1 MAATESEGDASSV
14 ARLDK
19 FERSSL
25 FRTSLRRISPWRGL
39 LAAGAFFVAL
49 VSGPEVHGPSP
60 LSLLSPRAA
69 HAQAGPRAPESLNG
83 DGADTHLF
91 RPAVDSKGFFSVNG
105 SRILGANDISFG
117 LVLDYGRSLMRV
129 REEAKDPAEGIECT
143 DDVNCVGVKALVPN
157 SFQGTFSFNY
167 GIANKAVVGL
177 SIPVVLA
184 SGDPAYNLGP
194 DPGTLYDADTLD
206 SQGLSWVA
214 LHAKL
219 RLTRIEETLGLAVL
233 LQGGLPIGARA
244 HNLVSVPGAWF
255 WPQAVADYQFGAT
268 GRFKVGLN
276 AGFRWHAGEK
286 TQFAAN
292 QLEEGQ
298 FRNGN
303 LVTGQFGLSWRALD
317 ALDLVAETYG
327 TYLLDDFSDSKQK
340 FSQEYVGGINLFIE
354 RNSYLMMG
362 AGHRTY
368 STGFEAANL
377 RMLLGF
383 VFEPS
388 IGDRDGDGYTD
399 DQDECPDDPEDFDG
413 FEDGDGC
420 PDPDNDKDGILDVDD
435 ACPDI
440 PEDFDG
446 DADEDGCPEGS
457 DGDRDGDGILDSR
470 DKCPDDPEDKDGF
483 EDEDGCPDP
492 DNDKDGILDVDDA
505 CPDIPEDFDGD
516 QDEDGCPE
524 GSDGDRDGDGILDS
538 RDKCPDVPED
548 KDGFED
554 QDGCPEPDND
564 KDGILDVNDKCP
576 NDPEDKDGF
585 EDADGCPEPDN
596 DLDGILDA
604 VDRCPNEPETYNGF
618 EDEDGCPDK
627 GKVIIEGDDIL
638 ILEKIHFAT
647 GSAEILPESFDLL
660 DAVGATLKHHPD
672 FLVIEIGG
680 HADERSSDAY
690 NLKLTKDRAASV
702 VSALVARHVDA
713 SRLVSQGYGE
723 YCPLAEGHDV
733 ASWEQN
739 RRVEFKVVKTED
751 ALTGVKRGC
760 PRALAAGVAPA
771 VVK

>member
-1 MAATESEGDASSV
+1 MLRPRAVPVPATLTANVQEGGV
-14 ARLDK
+14 AGAGSHRDVDVAHLDK
-19 FERSSL
+19 SG
-25 FRTSLRRISPWRGL
+25 RRGWRVA
-39 LAAGAFFVAL
+39 LAAAAFLATLGLDLF
-49 VSGPEVHGPSP
+49 GPAP
-60 LSLLSPRAA
+60 LEPRGA
-69 HAQAGPRAPESLNG
+69 HAQDAPRAPASLNG

-117 LVLDYGRSLMRV
+117 LVLDYGRSIMRV
-129 REEAKDPAEGIECT
+129 RDEAKDPQNGLPCA
-143 DDVNCVGVKALVPN
+143 DDVTCVGVKALVPD

-177 SIPVVLA
+177 SLPVVLA
-184 SGDPAYNLGP
+184 SGSPAYNIGAGP
-194 DPGTLYDADTLD
+194 GELYNADTLD

-219 RLTRIEETLGLAVL
+219 RLTRVEETLGLAVL
-233 LQGGLPIGARA
+233 LQGGVPIGARA
-244 HNLVSVPGAWF
+244 HNLLSEPGPWI
-255 WPQAVADYQFGAT
+255 WPQVLADYQFGAT

-276 AGFRWHAGEK
+276 AGFRFHGGNND
-286 TQFAAN
+286 TQFAAG
-292 QLEEGQ
+292 QLEEGKFQ
-298 FRNGN
+298 NGN
-303 LVTGQFGLSWRALD
+303 LVTGQFGFAWRALD
-317 ALDLVAETYG
+317 ALDLVGETYG
-327 TYLLDDFSDSKQK
+327 TYLLADGADSKQK
-340 FSQEYVGGINLFIE
+340 FSQEYVGGIKLFVE

-362 AGHRTY
+362 AGHRIY

-413 FEDGDGC
+413 FEDG
-420 PDPDNDKDGILDVDD
+420 
-435 ACPDI
+435 
-440 PEDFDG
+440 
-446 DADEDGCPEGS
+446 
-457 DGDRDGDGILDSR
+457 
-470 DKCPDDPEDKDGF
+470 
-483 EDEDGCPDP
+483 DGCPDP

-564 KDGILDVNDKCP
+564 KDGILDVDDACP

-585 EDADGCPEPDN
+585 EDEDGCPEPDN
-596 DLDGILDA
+596 DLDGIPD
-604 VDRCPNEPETYNGF
+604 VKDQCPNDPETYNGF

-638 ILEKIHFAT
+638 ILEKINFAT
-647 GSAEILPESFDLL
+647 NSAEILPGSFPII
-660 DAVGATLKHHPD
+660 DAVATTLKHHPD
-672 FLVIEIGG
+672 FLVIEIAG
-680 HADERSSDAY
+680 HADERSSDEY
-690 NLKLTKDRAASV
+690 NLNLTKARAASV
-702 VSALVARHVDA
+702 VQALVDRHVES

-723 YCPLAEGHDV
+723 YCPLDQGHTEE
-733 ASWEQN
+733 AWEQN

-751 ALTGVKRGC
+751 GLTGVKRGC
-760 PRALAAGVAPA
+760 PHAVERGVSPP
-771 VVK
+771 VVKE

>member
-1 MAATESEGDASSV
+1 VHGRPRALRAAA
-14 ARLDK
+14 A
-19 FERSSL
+19 
-25 FRTSLRRISPWRGL
+25 
-39 LAAGAFFVAL
+39 LAAFIGAFAGSDRL
-49 VSGPEVHGPSP
+49 QLEP
-60 LSLLSPRAA
+60 
-69 HAQAGPRAPESLNG
+69 AQAQTGPRAPASLNG

-105 SRILGANDISFG
+105 SRILGANDVSFG

-129 REEAKDPAEGIECT
+129 RDAAKEPDGGLACT
-143 DDVNCVGVKALVPN
+143 DDLGCVGTRALIAD

-184 SGDPAYNLGP
+184 SGDPAFNIGP
-194 DPGTLYDADTLD
+194 APGLLYDANDLD
-206 SQGLSWVA
+206 SQGISWVA

-233 LQGGLPIGARA
+233 LQGGLPVGARA
-244 HNLVSVPGAWF
+244 HNLVSEPGPWI
-255 WPQAVADYQFGAT
+255 WPQAIADFQFGAT

-276 AGFRWHAGEK
+276 AGFRWHAQDNA
-286 TQFAAN
+286 TQFLAN

-303 LVTGQFGLSWRALD
+303 LLTGQFGFSWRALD
-317 ALDLVAETYG
+317 ALDLVGETYG
-327 TYLLDDFSDSKQK
+327 TYLLGDGADDKQK
-340 FSQEYVGGINLFIE
+340 FSQEYVGGIKLFIE

-362 AGHRTY
+362 AGHRIY
-368 STGFEAANL
+368 SKGFEAADL

-399 DQDECPDDPEDFDG
+399 DQDQCPDDPEDFDG

-420 PDPDNDKDGILDVDD
+420 PDPDNDKDGILD
-435 ACPDI
+435 I
-440 PEDFDG
+440 
-446 DADEDGCPEGS
+446 
-457 DGDRDGDGILDSR
+457 
-470 DKCPDDPEDKDGF
+470 
-483 EDEDGCPDP
+483 
-492 DNDKDGILDVDDA
+492 DDA

-554 QDGCPEPDND
+554 EDGCPEPDND
-564 KDGILDVNDKCP
+564 KDGILDVDDACP

-585 EDADGCPEPDN
+585 EDEDGCPEPDN
-596 DLDGILDA
+596 DLDGIPD
-604 VDRCPNEPETYNGF
+604 VKDQCPNEPETYNGF

-627 GKVIIEGDDIL
+627 GKVIIEGNDIM
-638 ILEKIHFAT
+638 ILEKINFAT
-647 GSAEILPESFDLL
+647 NSAEILPGSFPIV
-660 DAVGATLKHHPD
+660 DAVATTLKHHPE
-672 FLVIEIGG
+672 FLVIEIAG
-680 HADERSSDAY
+680 HADERSSDEY
-690 NLKLTKDRAASV
+690 NLNLTKARAASV
-702 VSALVARHVDA
+702 VQALVDRHVDS
-713 SRLVSQGYGE
+713 SRFVSQGYGE
-723 YCPLAEGHDV
+723 YCPLDEGHTEE
-733 ASWEQN
+733 AWEQN

-751 ALTGVKRGC
+751 GLTGVKRGC
-760 PRALAAGVAPA
+760 PRAAERGVSPV
-771 VVK
+771 VVKAD

>member
-1 MAATESEGDASSV
+1 MLRTRIASSYHGDSPRPECCAHTPRPEYRGDTPHPHTEV
-14 ARLDK
+14 SSRSGQ
-19 FERSSL
+19 ERAV
-25 FRTSLRRISPWRGL
+25 SLRRGGFGRLRRGGALGLAL
-39 LAAGAFFVAL
+39 LAACWRTLPGIA
-49 VSGPEVHGPSP
+49 S
-60 LSLLSPRAA
+60 
-69 HAQAGPRAPESLNG
+69 AQSGPRAPQSLNG

-105 SRILGANDISFG
+105 TRILGANDVSFG
-117 LVLDYGRSLMRV
+117 LVLDYGRSVLRV
-129 REEAKDPAEGIECT
+129 PDERKDAAEGT
-143 DDVNCVGVKALVPN
+143 DCSADPNCIGVRALVPN
-157 SFQGTFSFNY
+157 TFQGTFGFNY

-177 SIPVVLA
+177 SLPVVLA
-184 SGDPAYNLGP
+184 SGGPAYNIGP
-194 DPGTLYDADTLD
+194 AADQLYDTAALN

-219 RLTRIEETLGLAVL
+219 RITRIEDTIGLGVL
-233 LQGGLPIGARA
+233 LQGGIPIGARS
-244 HNLVSVPGAWF
+244 HNLVSEPGVWL
-255 WPQAVADYQFGAT
+255 WPQVLADYQFGAT
-268 GRFKVGLN
+268 GRFKVGVN
-276 AGFRWHAGEK
+276 AGFRWHDG
-286 TQFAAN
+286 AN
-292 QLEEGQ
+292 SSFLGDQLKEGQ
-298 FRNGN
+298 FRYGN
-303 LVTGQFGLSWRALD
+303 LLTGQFGFAWRALD
-317 ALDLVAETYG
+317 ALDLVGETYG
-327 TYLLDDFSDSKQK
+327 TYLLDSASDDKQR
-340 FSQEYVGGINLFIE
+340 FSQEYVGGIKLFVE

-362 AGHRTY
+362 AGSRIY
-368 STGFEAANL
+368 STGFEAANTRL
-377 RMLLGF
+377 LLGF

-420 PDPDNDKDGILDVDD
+420 PDPDNDKDGILD
-435 ACPDI
+435 I
-440 PEDFDG
+440 
-446 DADEDGCPEGS
+446 
-457 DGDRDGDGILDSR
+457 
-470 DKCPDDPEDKDGF
+470 
-483 EDEDGCPDP
+483 
-492 DNDKDGILDVDDA
+492 NDA

-554 QDGCPEPDND
+554 QDGCPDPDND
-564 KDGILDVNDKCP
+564 KDGIPDIKDKCP

-585 EDADGCPEPDN
+585 EDEDGCPEPDN

-627 GKVIIEGDDIL
+627 GKVVIEGDDIL
-638 ILEKIHFAT
+638 ILEKINFAT
-647 GSAEILPESFDLL
+647 GSAEILPSSFSIL
-660 DAVGATLKHHPD
+660 DAVATTLKHHPD
-672 FLVIEIGG
+672 FLVIEIAG

-702 VSALVARHVDA
+702 LQALVDRHVESA
-713 SRLVSQGYGE
+713 RFVSQGYGE
-723 YCPLAEGHDV
+723 YCPIAEGHDE
-733 ASWEQN
+733 AAWEQN

-760 PRALAAGVAPA
+760 AKATEMGVTPP

>member
-1 MAATESEGDASSV
+1 MSSRGMRAPRATRIDKLPARRAKGWRAAA
-14 ARLDK
+14 
-19 FERSSL
+19 
-25 FRTSLRRISPWRGL
+25 
-39 LAAGAFFVAL
+39 LAAWAGACAAVLGA
-49 VSGPEVHGPSP
+49 SP
-60 LSLLSPRAA
+60 A

-105 SRILGANDISFG
+105 SRILGANDVSFG
-117 LVLDYGRSLMRV
+117 LILDYGRSLMRV
-129 REEAKDPAEGIECT
+129 RDEARGPADGVACT
-143 DDVNCVGVKALVPN
+143 DDVNCVGVRALVPD

-177 SIPVVLA
+177 SLPVVLA
-184 SGDPAYNLGP
+184 SGGPAFNIGP
-194 DPGTLYDADTLD
+194 EPGTLYDAVALD

-219 RLTRIEETLGLAVL
+219 RLTRIEETLGLGLL
-233 LQGGLPIGARA
+233 LQGGLPVGARA
-244 HNLVSVPGAWF
+244 NNLVGEPGAWF
-255 WPQAVADYQFGAT
+255 WPQAIADYQFGAT
-268 GRFKVGLN
+268 GRFKVGAN
-276 AGFRWHAGEK
+276 AGFRWHSQGGD

-303 LVTGQFGLSWRALD
+303 LLTGQVGFAWRALD
-317 ALDLVAETYG
+317 ALDLVGETYA

-340 FSQEYVGGINLFIE
+340 FSQEYIGGIKLFVE

-368 STGFEAANL
+368 STGFEAADL
-377 RMLLGF
+377 RLLLGF

-446 DADEDGCPEGS
+446 D
-457 DGDRDGDGILDSR
+457 
-470 DKCPDDPEDKDGF
+470 
-483 EDEDGCPDP
+483 
-492 DNDKDGILDVDDA
+492 
-505 CPDIPEDFDGD
+505 

-554 QDGCPEPDND
+554 EDGCPEPDND
-564 KDGILDVNDKCP
+564 KDGILDVDDACP

-585 EDADGCPEPDN
+585 EDEDGCPEPDN
-596 DLDGILDA
+596 DLDGIPD
-604 VDRCPNEPETYNGF
+604 VKDQCPNEPETYNGH

-638 ILEKIHFAT
+638 ILEKINFAT
-647 GSAEILPESFDLL
+647 NSTEILPNSFPII
-660 DAVGATLKHHPD
+660 DAVATTLKHHPD
-672 FLVIEIGG
+672 FLVIEIAG
-680 HADERSSDAY
+680 HADERSSDEY
-690 NLKLTKDRAASV
+690 NLNLTKGRAASV
-702 VSALVARHVDA
+702 VQALVDRHIDS
-713 SRLVSQGYGE
+713 SRFVSQGYGE
-723 YCPLAEGHDV
+723 YCPLDEGHNE
-733 ASWEQN
+733 AAWEQN

-751 ALTGVKRGC
+751 GLTGVKRGC
-760 PRALAAGVAPA
+760 PRALERGVVPP
-771 VVK
+771 VVKE

>member
-1 MAATESEGDASSV
+1 MAECDG
-14 ARLDK
+14 ARLASDVRGQVDK
-19 FERSSL
+19 SPC
-25 FRTSLRRISPWRGL
+25 RRARRWRGAA
-39 LAAGAFFVAL
+39 LAAWAGACAL
-49 VSGPEVHGPSP
+49 VGGASP
-60 LSLLSPRAA
+60 A

-129 REEAKDPAEGIECT
+129 RDEARDPADGVACT
-143 DDVNCVGVKALVPN
+143 DDVNCVGVRALVPD

-177 SIPVVLA
+177 SLPVVLA
-184 SGDPAYNLGP
+184 SGSPAFNIGP
-194 DPGTLYDADTLD
+194 EPGTLYDSVALD

-219 RLTRIEETLGLAVL
+219 RLTRIEETLGLALL
-233 LQGGLPIGARA
+233 LQGGLPVGSRS
-244 HNLVSVPGAWF
+244 HNLVGEPGAWF

-268 GRFKVGLN
+268 GRFKLGVN
-276 AGFRWHAGEK
+276 AGFRWHSQGGD

-303 LVTGQFGLSWRALD
+303 LLTGQVGFAWRALE
-317 ALDLVAETYG
+317 ALDLVGETYA
-327 TYLLDDFSDSKQK
+327 TYLLDDFSNSKQK
-340 FSQEYVGGINLFIE
+340 FSQEYIGGIKLFIE

-362 AGHRTY
+362 AGSRAY
-368 STGFEAANL
+368 STGFEAADVRL
-377 RMLLGF
+377 LLGF

-446 DADEDGCPEGS
+446 D
-457 DGDRDGDGILDSR
+457 
-470 DKCPDDPEDKDGF
+470 
-483 EDEDGCPDP
+483 
-492 DNDKDGILDVDDA
+492 
-505 CPDIPEDFDGD
+505 

-554 QDGCPEPDND
+554 E
-564 KDGILDVNDKCP
+564 
-576 NDPEDKDGF
+576 
-585 EDADGCPEPDN
+585 DGCPEPDN
-596 DLDGILDA
+596 DLDGIPD
-604 VDRCPNEPETYNGF
+604 VKDQCPNEPETYNGH

-638 ILEKIHFAT
+638 ILEKINFAT
-647 GSAEILPESFDLL
+647 NSTEILQNSFPII
-660 DAVGATLKHHPD
+660 DAVATTLKHHPD
-672 FLVIEIGG
+672 FLVIEIAG
-680 HADERSSDAY
+680 HADERSSDEY
-690 NLKLTKDRAASV
+690 NLNLTKGRAASV
-702 VSALVARHVDA
+702 VQALVDRHIDS
-713 SRLVSQGYGE
+713 SRFVSQGYGE
-723 YCPLAEGHDV
+723 YCPLDEGHNET
-733 ASWEQN
+733 AWEQN

-751 ALTGVKRGC
+751 GLTGVKRGC
-760 PRALAAGVAPA
+760 ARAVASGVTPP
-771 VVK
+771 VVKE